1 MKGWKNQLESEN
13 TTHDWTGMTE
23 TVKQYTESDFPLTA
37 SEADSQKKK
46 DLEKLTDKNISSDEA
61 IERFKILFPEVSS
74 GSIVVETSKPGSPYP
89 FYHIRFAKDQSIGY
103 IDVTEKG
110 GHVLSFLA
118 ERPFTESSQDF
129 SVIRKR
135 AEDFLSNSGYG
146 DTVYEESRENN
157 SAWHFVYVRVEP
169 EYDAKV
175 FSDVI
180 HLKVAKDTG
189 SILGIDAMEYIQKEE
204 TKKQPIK
211 KIDWKRFF
219 HSNVKVVNEEL
230 AYVENDRFEQRLS
243 HYLTVMMETDGVTET
258 YIVVVDTETGEI
270 IETEKQQ

>member
-1 MKGWKNQLESEN
+1 
-13 TTHDWTGMTE
+13 
-23 TVKQYTESDFPLTA
+23 
-37 SEADSQKKK
+37 
-46 DLEKLTDKNISSDEA
+46 
-61 IERFKILFPEVSS
+61 
-74 GSIVVETSKPGSPYP
+74 
-89 FYHIRFAKDQSIGY
+89 
-103 IDVTEKG
+103 
-110 GHVLSFLA
+110 
-118 ERPFTESSQDF
+118 
-129 SVIRKR
+129 
-135 AEDFLSNSGYG
+135 
-146 DTVYEESRENN
+146 
-157 SAWHFVYVRVEP
+157 
-169 EYDAKV
+169 
-175 FSDVI
+175 VI

-258 YIVVVDTETGEI
+258 YIVVVDTETGAI

>member
-1 MKGWKNQLESEN
+1 
-13 TTHDWTGMTE
+13 MTE

-37 SEADSQKKK
+37 SESDSQKKK

-61 IERFKILFPEVSS
+61 IERFKILFPDVSS

-129 SVIRKR
+129 SVIQKR

-146 DTVYEESRENN
+146 DTVYEESRENHT
-157 SAWHFVYVRVEP
+157 AWHFVYVRVEP
-169 EYDAKV
+169 EYGAKV

-211 KIDWKRFF
+211 KIDWKKFF

-230 AYVENDRFEQRLS
+230 AYVENDRLEQRLS